1 MLAPEFALVVLNQ
14 TEPLGLFSSAVF
26 QVGLEV
32 CAACKNSIPLKVPA
46 VIPKE
51 ASKPVPSSTLSV
63 LAPAVESPKSPP
75 LWNISKLPVTVFT
88 LDVIPG
94 TLALFIAVLTSDN
107 AVPPVAIVVPLICN
121 V

>member
-1 MLAPEFALVVLNQ
+1 MLAPELALVVLNQ
-14 TEPLGLFSSAVF
+14 IEPLGLFSSAVF

-32 CAACKNSIPLKVPA
+32 CAACKSWTPLKVPA
-46 VIPKE
+46 VIPNE
-51 ASKPVPSSTLSV
+51 ASTPVPSSTSTV
-63 LAPAVESPKSPP
+63 LLPADESPNAPP
-75 LWNISKLPVTVFT
+75 LWKISRLPVIVFT

-107 AVPPVAIVVPLICN
+107 AVPPVVIVVPFITK